1 MCADIRKELRDLKDQ
16 EKSDLKFVRFEN
28 DKLRADIDHLKQIV
42 EALWELLK
50 EETRLDDTRLSARL
64 KELKERGDP
73 EPDTCMC
80 CQRPLPLSGN
90 RCIYCSAEIPSSR
103 VF

>member
-1 MCADIRKELRDLKDQ
+1 MFTDIRKEIRDLKDE
-16 EKSDLKFVRFEN
+16 EKSGLKFVRFEN
-28 DKLRADIDHLKQIV
+28 DKLRADIGHLTQIV

-50 EETRLDDTRLSARL
+50 EETRLDDAQLSARL

-73 EPDTCMC
+73 EPDTCRHC
-80 CQRPLPLSGN
+80 ERPLPLSGN
-90 RCIYCSAEIPSSR
+90 RCIYCSAEINSIR

>member
-73 EPDTCMC
+73 EPDACLH
-80 CQRPLPLSGN
+80 CQRPLPLCGN

>member
-1 MCADIRKELRDLKDQ
+1 MFSDIRKELQDLKDQ

-28 DKLRADIDHLKQIV
+28 DKLRADIDHLAQIV

-50 EETRLDDTRLSARL
+50 EETRLDDTQLSARL
-64 KELKERGDP
+64 KEVKERGDP
-73 EPDTCMC
+73 EPEACIC

-90 RCIYCSAEIPSSR
+90 RCIYCNAEILSSR